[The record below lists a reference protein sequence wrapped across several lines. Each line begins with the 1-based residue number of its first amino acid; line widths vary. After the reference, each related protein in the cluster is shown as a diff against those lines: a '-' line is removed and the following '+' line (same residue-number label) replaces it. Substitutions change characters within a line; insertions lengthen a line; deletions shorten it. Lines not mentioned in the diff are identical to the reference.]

1 MDMYCQKC
9 GAENAEGVN
18 FCAKCGNP
26 LGQAAP
32 PLQPQPVAARSS
44 SMMLLVIGVV
54 VVAVILIAAV
64 IAVMLLAG
72 GSSNL
77 EITDSSYTDTSAFG
91 IVLFTVEVTNH
102 GDSTDSGTIH
112 CKVTFGNGDV
122 YTGSRDI
129 TLAAGQSETFVITV
143 TTGLT
148 HILDSSGE
156 YEVSL

>member
-1 MDMYCQKC
+1 MDMYCQRC
-9 GAENAEGVN
+9 GAENSEGVN

-32 PLQPQPVAARSS
+32 PLQPQPTAARSS
-44 SMMLLVIGVV
+44 SKMLLVIVAV
-54 VVAVILIAAV
+54 VVAVILIVAV
-64 IAVMLLAG
+64 IAVLLLAG
-72 GSSNL
+72 GSNL

-91 IVLFTVEVTNH
+91 IVVFTVEVTNH

-112 CKVTFGNGDV
+112 CKVTFSNGDV